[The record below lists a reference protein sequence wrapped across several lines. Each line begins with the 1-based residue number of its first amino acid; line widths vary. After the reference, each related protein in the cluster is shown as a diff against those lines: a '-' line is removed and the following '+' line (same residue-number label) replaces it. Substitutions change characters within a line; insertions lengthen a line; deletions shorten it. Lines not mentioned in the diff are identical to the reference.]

1 MKRKEIKQLL
11 NRQLDEITP
20 AISDKVKRTP
30 LKTVVDKNLQDRPVK
45 KPRTRI
51 AFPKWAY
58 AVACVAVVVVIA
70 MSCGLYYGLKPS
82 GENGA
87 PQTVCYIVD
96 INPSIVITAD
106 KNGKVTHISSQNQDG
121 DVVLSSSAF
130 DNYVNMSV
138 DECVNAI
145 IEQSAKLGY
154 IDCNSKDNKV
164 TLTLVG
170 DDASNAV
177 SIDSIAD
184 KAQNFLRKLNVFGV
198 IDTSVSDV
206 KSYVQSKGWE
216 YTSSSLDAYIDNIIL
231 QSKYVLGA
239 EYCGDFGK
247 EAEKYL
253 GQYYQDIVEK
263 KMLLERL
270 GTKLGDIKDVDGN
283 DVNYWIYKMLEGT
296 FLAPKLSDSAK
307 TAVKECD
314 EIVASLNSFG
324 IDVSSSAQY
333 GYYVAKYAIAEEV
346 GKFFDEVKNFIYDS
360 EFFNMF
366 LSIVDDE
373 DRQKFEVLQNQ
384 LNGYYNDVVVLLDSQ
399 FKDRIEKYSPIFNN
413 RPTISDKEYDEFLQ
427 GILK

>member
-20 AISDKVKRTP
+20 AMSDKVKRTP
-30 LKTVVDKNLQDRPVK
+30 LKVVGDETAKSKSAEKVRKGFVL
-45 KPRTRI
+45 
-51 AFPKWAY
+51 PKWAY
-58 AVACVAVVVVIA
+58 AVACVAVVIVIA
-70 MSCGLYYGLKPS
+70 MSCGLYYGLKPA

-138 DECVNAI
+138 EECVNAI

-170 DDASNAV
+170 DDASNAI
-177 SIDSIAD
+177 SIDAIAD
-184 KAQNFLRKLNVFGV
+184 KAQNFLRELNVFGF
-198 IDTSVSDV
+198 IDTAVSDV
-206 KSYVQSKGWE
+206 KSYVQSNGWE
-216 YTSSSLDAYIDNIIL
+216 YTSSRLDAYMDNIIL
-231 QSKYVLGA
+231 QSKFVLGA
-239 EYCGDFGK
+239 EYGGDFGK

-253 GQYYQDIVEK
+253 GQYYQGIVEK
-263 KMLLERL
+263 KTLLERL
-270 GTKLGDIKDVDGN
+270 GAKLEDIVDIDGN
-283 DVNYWIYKMLEGT
+283 YVNYWIYKKVEGT
-296 FLAPKLSDSAK
+296 FLAPKLSADSQAV
-307 TAVKECD
+307 VKECD
-314 EIVASLNSFG
+314 AIVASLSAYG

-333 GYYVAKYAIAEEV
+333 GYYVAKYAIAEEL
-346 GKFFDEVKNFIYDS
+346 GRFFEEVKNFIYDS
-360 EFFNMF
+360 EFFNLF

-373 DRQKFEVLQNQ
+373 DRHKFEVLQEQ
-384 LNGYYNDVVVLLDSQ
+384 LNGYYNDVVVQLNKQFDERIDKYLD
-399 FKDRIEKYSPIFNN
+399 IFER
-413 RPTISDKEYDEFLQ
+413 RPAISDKEYDEYLQ
-427 GILK
+427 GVSR

>member
-11 NRQLDEITP
+11 NSQLDKITP
-20 AISDKVKRTP
+20 AMSDRVKRTP
-30 LKTVVDKNLQDRPVK
+30 LKTVEGKNLQDRSTK
-45 KPRTRI
+45 KTGTRI
-51 AFPKWAY
+51 ALPKWAY
-58 AVACVAVVVVIA
+58 AVACVVVVAVIA
-70 MSCGLYYGLKPS
+70 LSCGLYYGLQPS
-82 GENGA
+82 GDNSI

-106 KNGKVTHISSQNQDG
+106 KNGKITHISSQNQDG
-121 DVVLSSSAF
+121 DIVLSSAVF
-130 DNYVNMSV
+130 ENYLNMSV
-138 DECVNAI
+138 EDCVNAI

-170 DDASNAV
+170 DDKCNAI
-177 SIDSIAD
+177 SIDDIAD
-184 KAQNFLRKLNVFGV
+184 KAQNYLRELNVFGV
-198 IDTSVSDV
+198 IDTAVSDV
-206 KSYVQSKGWE
+206 KTYVLSKGWE
-216 YTSSSLDAYIDNIIL
+216 YKSSSLDAYMDNIIL

-239 EYCGDFGK
+239 EYGGDFGK

-263 KMLLERL
+263 KTLLERM
-270 GTKLGDIKDVDGN
+270 GAKLSDIKDVDGN
-283 DVNYWIYKMLEGT
+283 DVSYWIYKMLEGT

-333 GYYVAKYAIAEEV
+333 GYYVTKYAIAEEV

-384 LNGYYNDVVVLLDSQ
+384 LKGYYNDVVVLLDSQ
-399 FKDRIEKYSPIFNN
+399 FKDRIEKYSPIFDN

>member
-11 NRQLDEITP
+11 NSQLDKITP
-20 AISDKVKRTP
+20 AMSDRVKRTP
-30 LKTVVDKNLQDRPVK
+30 LKTIEGKNLQDRSTK
-45 KPRTRI
+45 KTGAR
-51 AFPKWAY
+51 FVLPKWAY
-58 AVACVAVVVVIA
+58 AVACVAVVAVIA
-70 MSCGLYYGLKPS
+70 LSCGLYYGLQPS
-82 GENGA
+82 GDNSI

-121 DVVLSSSAF
+121 DIVLSSAVF
-130 DNYVNMSV
+130 ENYLNMSV
-138 DECVNAI
+138 EDCVNAI

-170 DDASNAV
+170 DDKSNAI
-177 SIDSIAD
+177 SIDDIAD
-184 KAQNFLRKLNVFGV
+184 KAQNYLRELNVFGV
-198 IDTSVSDV
+198 IDTAVSDV
-206 KSYVQSKGWE
+206 KTYVLSKGWE
-216 YTSSSLDAYIDNIIL
+216 YKSSSLDAYMDSIIL

-239 EYCGDFGK
+239 EYGGDFGK

-263 KMLLERL
+263 KTLLERM
-270 GTKLGDIKDVDGN
+270 GAKLGDIKDVDGN
-283 DVNYWIYKMLEGT
+283 DVSYWIYKMLEGT

-399 FKDRIEKYSPIFNN
+399 FKDRIEKYSPIFDN

>member
-11 NRQLDEITP
+11 NSQLDKIAP
-20 AISDKVKRTP
+20 AMSDRVKRTP
-30 LKTVVDKNLQDRPVK
+30 LKTVEGKNLQDRSTK
-45 KPRTRI
+45 KTGTRI
-51 AFPKWAY
+51 ALPKWAY
-58 AVACVAVVVVIA
+58 AVACVVVVAVIA
-70 MSCGLYYGLKPS
+70 LSCGLYYGLQPS
-82 GENGA
+82 RDNSI

-121 DVVLSSSAF
+121 DIVLSSAVF
-130 DNYVNMSV
+130 ENYLNMSV
-138 DECVNAI
+138 EDCVNAI

-170 DDASNAV
+170 DDKSNAI
-177 SIDSIAD
+177 SINDIAD
-184 KAQNFLRKLNVFGV
+184 KAQNYLRELNVFGV
-198 IDTSVSDV
+198 IDTAVSDV
-206 KSYVQSKGWE
+206 KTYVLSKGWE
-216 YTSSSLDAYIDNIIL
+216 YKSSSLDAYMDSIIL

-239 EYCGDFGK
+239 EYGGDFGK

-263 KMLLERL
+263 KTLLERM
-270 GTKLGDIKDVDGN
+270 GAKLGDIKDVDGN
-283 DVNYWIYKMLEGT
+283 DVSYWIYKMLEGT

-384 LNGYYNDVVVLLDSQ
+384 LKGYYNDVVVLLDSQ
-399 FKDRIEKYSPIFNN
+399 FKDRIEKYSPIFDN

>member
-1 MKRKEIKQLL
+1 MRRKEIKQLL
-11 NRQLDEITP
+11 NSQLDKITP
-20 AISDKVKRTP
+20 AMSDRVKRTP
-30 LKTVVDKNLQDRPVK
+30 LKTVEGKNLQDRSTK
-45 KPRTRI
+45 KTGTRI
-51 AFPKWAY
+51 ALPKWAY
-58 AVACVAVVVVIA
+58 AVACVAVVAVIA
-70 MSCGLYYGLKPS
+70 LSCGLYYGLQPS
-82 GENGA
+82 GDNSI

-121 DVVLSSSAF
+121 DIVLSSAVF
-130 DNYVNMSV
+130 ENYLNMSV
-138 DECVNAI
+138 EDCVNAI

-170 DDASNAV
+170 DDKSNAI
-177 SIDSIAD
+177 SIDDIAD
-184 KAQNFLRKLNVFGV
+184 KAQNYLRELNVFGV
-198 IDTSVSDV
+198 IDTAVSDV
-206 KSYVQSKGWE
+206 KTYVLSKGWE
-216 YTSSSLDAYIDNIIL
+216 YKSSSLDAYIDNIIW

-239 EYCGDFGK
+239 EYGGDFGK

-263 KMLLERL
+263 KTLLERM
-270 GTKLGDIKDVDGN
+270 GAKLSDIKDVDGN
-283 DVNYWIYKMLEGT
+283 DVSYWIYKMLEGT

-384 LNGYYNDVVVLLDSQ
+384 LKGYYNDVVVLLDSQ
-399 FKDRIEKYSPIFNN
+399 FKDRIEKYSPIFDN